1 MYTFKGDEDFIFAQA
16 KILFPKLFDYPKPL
30 AIGAGKEIIN
40 ALLNNDLMLLTYGN
54 RTQAR
59 KRINRFLQVLTQK
72 TAYLNAMLA
81 DDAMR
86 YDTQGNPVEPV
97 FDLAKQKAKLD
108 LNNKIQRKKGRA
120 NV

>member
-1 MYTFKGDEDFIFAQA
+1 MYTFKGDEEFVFALA
-16 KILFPKLFDYPKPL
+16 KALFPKFFDYPKPL
-30 AIGAGKEIIN
+30 AIGAGKEIVN
-40 ALLNNDLMLLTYGN
+40 ALLGNNLMLLTYGN

-72 TAYLNAMLA
+72 TAYLNSMIA

-108 LNNKIQRKKGRA
+108 LTNKIQRKKGRA